1 MRKSKKERSMS
12 TTLSEQ
18 ELADI
23 DPYWRALNYLSVGQ
37 ICLLDKPLL
46 TKPLP

>member
-1 MRKSKKERSMS
+1 MLMRKSKKERFMS

-23 DPYWRALNYLSVGQ
+23 DPYWRAA
-37 ICLLDKPLL
+37 
-46 TKPLP
+46 